1 VIRKAVENDEV
12 EWGYAL
18 WLPIPL
24 YIYSEHFRVEEIGV
38 K

>member
-1 VIRKAVENDEV
+1 MIEV
-12 EWGYAL
+12 ELGGYAL